1 MEINKARFD
10 CCKFILVM
18 IQISLFCV
26 NLLAQ
31 SEFNIV
37 DPKCFLYS
45 NIALDNEIFYVVG
58 DFWNDQKRSVSVI
71 KYNNANE
78 IIYDTITNNSDFS
91 SSARIGFKNDKI
103 YITAVFSSLPPF
115 DSESKDILGVSYNL
129 NLNKLWTNLYGG
141 TQVDQPYALLVK
153 DSSLYLM
160 NTTNSFGAGNG
171 DFYLIKTDLEGNVL
185 WEKTYGSDKNEIG
198 FSITETQDGNL
209 LISGHRR
216 IEGINWNIYL
226 VLVDADGNVLWEKD
240 YGGNL
245 NDYAGLATA
254 TYDHSFIVYR
264 NVNDGN
270 NGPTVGYVEKLD
282 GNGNLIWSKAFPY
295 NTLSSFSWAKAVEN
309 SDGTII
315 TTAVVRNELNRAIA
329 KIYKLDP
336 SGNILWTK
344 EYFTRPD
351 AGQYIYDVKAM
362 EDGGYVMCGSA
373 FPPDTNVQHGWLLR
387 TNCFGEEG
395 VQHPITTDACEQYDC
410 SQFPI
415 TAYFEADVLS
425 VDLADGGVVNFN
437 NASQNTT
444 SRVWSFGDGQ
454 IQYSAANLTHTFTQ
468 EGIYDVQLIVYHA
481 KCSDT
486 FSLQIEV
493 TNTANITTNKALE
506 ELVRYYPN
514 PNNGTFTL
522 ENNTNQAVQCEI
534 LDAMGKKIAANT
546 YQSGQFVVN
555 LTVPAGIYFIK
566 TSQNGSELIQKM
578 VVR

>member
-1 MEINKARFD
+1 MCVLNKILFF
-10 CCKFILVM
+10 CCVWAYSNVHAQLFFNKTFVHNIITDRILNVSNTFVTLGSALNNNGSRRLVLAKHSLTGDLLNADTISDIGYNTFGSRMILVNTEFYFTATFNTTPPFEEQTND
-18 IQISLFCV
+18 ILF
-26 NLLAQ
+26 
-31 SEFNIV
+31 S
-37 DPKCFLYS
+37 
-45 NIALDNEIFYVVG
+45 
-58 DFWNDQKRSVSVI
+58 
-71 KYNNANE
+71 KYN
-78 IIYDTITNNSDFS
+78 IDFQQQWS
-91 SSARIGFKNDKI
+91 KTLGGSQTDQ
-103 YITAVFSSLPPF
+103 PF
-115 DSESKDILGVSYNL
+115 DILY
-129 NLNKLWTNLYGG
+129 
-141 TQVDQPYALLVK
+141 K
-153 DSSLYLM
+153 DSNLYLM
-160 NTTNSFGAGNG
+160 NTTNSYGAGDG

-185 WEKTYGSDKNEIG
+185 WERTYGSDKNEIG
-198 FSITETQDGNL
+198 LYLTDKQDGNL
-209 LISGHRR
+209 LLSGYRR

-245 NDYAGLATA
+245 NDYGGSAMATF
-254 TYDHSFIVYR
+254 DHSFIVYR
-264 NVNDGN
+264 NMNDGY
-270 NGPTVGYVEKLD
+270 NGPTVGHVEKLD
-282 GNGNLIWSKAFPY
+282 GHGNLIWSKAFPY
-295 NTLSSFSWAKAVEN
+295 NTLSSFSWSKAIEN
-309 SDGTII
+309 NDGTLL
-315 TTAVVRNELNRAIA
+315 VNCYVRNDLGKIINRLM
-329 KIYKLDP
+329 KLDP
-336 SGNILWTK
+336 YGNILWTK

-351 AGQYIYDVKAM
+351 VGQYIYDVKAM

-373 FPPDTNVQHGWLLR
+373 FPADTNVQHGWLLR

-454 IQYSAANLTHTFTQ
+454 IQYSTSNLTHTFTQ
-468 EGIYDVQLIVYHA
+468 EGIYDVQLIVYHG

-493 TNTANITTNKALE
+493 TNTANVTTNKALE

-522 ENNTNQAVQCEI
+522 ENNTNQAVHCEI

-555 LTVPAGIYFIK
+555 LTVPAGVYFIK